1 MMTRQ
6 TVDVYLD
13 RLSKELADLPDDRRR
28 ELIEEIRGHITEAL
42 SSMTDPSK
50 AILLLTSGVWS
61 RNDKVLGLL
70 LFPGGLAFPL
80 LLLNLVGEVCM
91 SSTVDRRTTQSCTG
105 TSLPP
110 VLGIPLLIVLV
121 VTPLV
126 VAAHLASKLR
136 TRS

>member
-1 MMTRQ
+1 MVLLPFGGLLGT
-6 TVDVYLD
+6 
-13 RLSKELADLPDDRRR
+13 LSGFGLL
-28 ELIEEIRGHITEAL
+28 GWVFG
-42 SSMTDPSK
+42 